1 MGDRLKVR
9 VTRHDD
15 NSIKRE
21 ITKDQEAITGT
32 SYYHTLNQI
41 AAVVDILGSIDISRP
56 DFRGARDLQLCGV
69 DMRSDFIDIINTGKD
84 LLSSLRWEQGEK

>member
-9 VTRHDD
+9 VTKHDD

-21 ITKDQEAITGT
+21 IIKDHETVSGT

-41 AAVVDILGSIDISRP
+41 AAVVDTLGSIDISRP

-69 DMRSDFIDIINTGKD
+69 NMRSDFIDIISTGLD
-84 LLSSLRWEQGEK
+84 LLSSLRWEEGTK